1 MSEIY
6 SISKVFIVISLTFLP
21 GCDIQAQEN
30 ADTTAVGQI
39 DYITFEYSEN
49 GAMVLQEPGIDQK
62 DDEITGNDVNLRKTY
77 HISLEKDPATGLPTN
92 IVHIDTRNLSGR
104 KNCHFAVHTISGAE
118 VMSGKVNNQR
128 KQYDLSKLPSGIYL
142 LTLTINKK
150 KETLKFIRR

>member
-1 MSEIY
+1 MGKRILFAL
-6 SISKVFIVISLTFLP
+6 ISSFLT
-21 GCDIQAQEN
+21 IQSVLAQEN

-49 GAMVLQEPGIDQK
+49 GAMVLQEPGTDQK
-62 DDEITGNDVNLRKTY
+62 DDEITGNDVNLRKAY
-77 HISLEKDPATGLPTN
+77 HISLEKDPSTGLPTN

-104 KNCHFAVHTISGAE
+104 KNCSFAVHSISGAE

>member
-1 MSEIY
+1 MEKRILFAL
-6 SISKVFIVISLTFLP
+6 ISSFLT
-21 GCDIQAQEN
+21 IQSVLAQEN

-49 GAMVLQEPGIDQK
+49 GAMVLQEPGTDQK
-62 DDEITGNDVNLRKTY
+62 DDEITGNDVNLRKAY
-77 HISLEKDPATGLPTN
+77 HISLEKDPSTGLPTN
-92 IVHIDTRNLSGR
+92 IVHIDTSNLSDR
-104 KNCHFAVHTISGAE
+104 KNCNFAVHTISGAE

-128 KQYDLSKLPSGIYL
+128 KQYDLSKLPPGIYI

>member
-1 MSEIY
+1 MEKRILFAL
-6 SISKVFIVISLTFLP
+6 ISSFLT
-21 GCDIQAQEN
+21 IQSVLAQEN

-49 GAMVLQEPGIDQK
+49 GAMVLQEPGTDQK
-62 DDEITGNDVNLRKTY
+62 DDEFTGNDANLRKAY
-77 HISLEKDPATGLPTN
+77 HISLEKDPSTGLPTN
-92 IVHIDTRNLSGR
+92 IVHIDTRNLSDR
-104 KNCHFAVHTISGAE
+104 KNCSFAVHTISGAE

>member
-1 MSEIY
+1 MGKRILFALIPS
-6 SISKVFIVISLTFLP
+6 FLT
-21 GCDIQAQEN
+21 IQSVLAQEN

-49 GAMVLQEPGIDQK
+49 GAMVLQEAGTDQK
-62 DDEITGNDVNLRKTY
+62 DDEIMGNDANLRKTY
-77 HISLEKDPATGLPTN
+77 HISLEKAPATGLPTN
-92 IVHIDTRNLSGR
+92 IVHIDTRDLSDR
-104 KNCHFAVHTISGAE
+104 KNCSFAVHTISGAE

>member
-1 MSEIY
+1 MEKRILFAL
-6 SISKVFIVISLTFLP
+6 ISSFLT
-21 GCDIQAQEN
+21 IQSVLAQEN

-49 GAMVLQEPGIDQK
+49 GAMVLQEPGTDQK
-62 DDEITGNDVNLRKTY
+62 DDEIMGNDANLRKTY
-77 HISLEKDPATGLPTN
+77 HISLEKAPATGLPTN
-92 IVHIDTRNLSGR
+92 IVHIDTRDLSDR
-104 KNCHFAVHTISGAE
+104 KNCSFAVHTISGAE

>member
-1 MSEIY
+1 MEKRILFAL
-6 SISKVFIVISLTFLP
+6 ISSFLT
-21 GCDIQAQEN
+21 IQSVLAQEN

-49 GAMVLQEPGIDQK
+49 GAMVLQEPGTDQK
-62 DDEITGNDVNLRKTY
+62 DDEITGNDVNLRKAY
-77 HISLEKDPATGLPTN
+77 HISLEKDPSTGLPTN
-92 IVHIDTRNLSGR
+92 IVHIDTSNLSDR
-104 KNCHFAVHTISGAE
+104 KNCSFAVHTISGAE

>member
-1 MSEIY
+1 MGKRILFALIPS
-6 SISKVFIVISLTFLP
+6 FLT
-21 GCDIQAQEN
+21 IQSVLAQEN

-49 GAMVLQEPGIDQK
+49 GAMVLQEVGTDQK
-62 DDEITGNDVNLRKTY
+62 DDEIMGNDANLRKTY
-77 HISLEKDPATGLPTN
+77 HISLEKAPATGLPTN
-92 IVHIDTRNLSGR
+92 IVHIDTRDLSDR
-104 KNCHFAVHTISGAE
+104 KNCSFAVHTISGAE

>member
-1 MSEIY
+1 MEKRILFAL
-6 SISKVFIVISLTFLP
+6 ISSFLT
-21 GCDIQAQEN
+21 IQSVLAQEN

-49 GAMVLQEPGIDQK
+49 GAMVLQEPGTDQK
-62 DDEITGNDVNLRKTY
+62 DDEITGNDVNLRKAY
-77 HISLEKDPATGLPTN
+77 HISLEKDPSTGLPTN

-150 KETLKFIRR
+150 KETFKFIRR

>member
-1 MSEIY
+1 MEKRILFAL
-6 SISKVFIVISLTFLP
+6 ISSFLT
-21 GCDIQAQEN
+21 IQSVLAQEN

-49 GAMVLQEPGIDQK
+49 GAMVLQEPGTDQK

-92 IVHIDTRNLSGR
+92 IVHIDTRNLSDR
-104 KNCHFAVHTISGAE
+104 KNCSFAVHTISGAE

-128 KQYDLSKLPSGIYL
+128 KQYDLSKLPPGIDI